1 VLCRAVP
8 SVSCP
13 QLYVDQY
20 LLADLPEGGRLAHAA
35 IVGPD
40 SGVWASDP
48 TFPAL
53 SQAEAAKLAALLQTA
68 AAVPAA
74 AAAAPSG
81 SSNRAGS
88 NAKQQL
94 VTETISIGGKVY
106 EARVTP
112 AAAAG
117 GEGIP
122 GSVLLVCRSK
132 GGLMGLG
139 GGKEGAV
146 VAATGRALVMGL
158 WDDRRAEA
166 GCSSAVQR
174 LAQALLSYG
183 Y

>member
-1 VLCRAVP
+1 
-8 SVSCP
+8 
-13 QLYVDQY
+13 VDQY

-53 SQAEAAKLAALLQTA
+53 SQAEAAKLASLLKTA
-68 AAVPAA
+68 AAATVPATVPA
-74 AAAAPSG
+74 G
-81 SSNRAGS
+81 SSAGAS
-88 NAKQQL
+88 SSTKQQQ
-94 VTETISIGGKVY
+94 VTDTLSIGGKVY
-106 EARVTP
+106 EARLTP
-112 AAAAG
+112 AAAAAG
-117 GEGIP
+117 GGGGAGEGIP
-122 GSVLLVCRSK
+122 GGVLLVCRSK

>member
-1 VLCRAVP
+1 M
-8 SVSCP
+8 
-13 QLYVDQY
+13 DQY

-48 TFPAL
+48 TFPSL

-68 AAVPAA
+68 AAAVPATAA
-74 AAAAPSG
+74 AAAASG
-81 SSNRAGS
+81 SNV
-88 NAKQQL
+88 KQKQ
-94 VTETISIGGKVY
+94 VTDTISIGGKIY

-112 AAAAG
+112 AAAAAAG
-117 GEGIP
+117 GGGGGGGGGDIP
-122 GSVLLVCRSK
+122 GGVLLVCRSK

-174 LAQALLSYG
+174 LAQALLTYG